1 MYKFLMY
8 WAAYTVVLFVGAIVF
23 YKASG
28 IDASSMVDNAP
39 VIAGIMALAITR
51 KSED

>member
-8 WAAYTVVLFVGAIVF
+8 WAVYTAVMFAAAVIF
-23 YKASG
+23 YRATD
-28 IDASSMVDNAP
+28 IDPSSMVDNAP

>member
-8 WAAYTVVLFVGAIVF
+8 WAAYTIIAFVAAVILF
-23 YKASG
+23 KATG
-28 IDASSMVDNAP
+28 IDTSSMVDNAP

-51 KSED
+51 KSDC